1 VNVHLAS
8 SDGFPAP
15 FVRPAAPQGAS
26 QDDSRV
32 VPDGWVVEST
42 GLWRGGAAE
51 VVYDPR
57 RHDVMVTEGVGHD
70 ELDAALRADGWMRCA
85 VEGRKGL
92 WARDRLVA
100 VRNTLA
106 RFDQAVAGAEPARL
120 ATPERPPLE
129 RPEAGRGLGL

>member
-1 VNVHLAS
+1 
-8 SDGFPAP
+8 
-15 FVRPAAPQGAS
+15 
-26 QDDSRV
+26 
-32 VPDGWVVEST
+32 VPDGWVVESA
-42 GLWRGGAAE
+42 GLWHGRPAE

-57 RHDVMVTEGVGHD
+57 RHDVMITEGVGHD
-70 ELDAALRADGWMRCA
+70 EVDAALRADGWMRCA

-106 RFDQAVAGAEPARL
+106 RFDHAAGGAEL